1 MKKRVFVIHGWG
13 GHSEESW
20 FPWLKSELEKKGFE
34 VQVPQLPDSA
44 NPRIENWIPVIA
56 KTVGNPNEQ
65 TFFVGHSMG
74 NQAIARYLEGL
85 SSDKKVGGV
94 IFVAGFFK
102 RLTGLTDEEKE
113 TGAHWL
119 QTPLDLRK
127 VKSHFDK
134 SVAIFSDDDE
144 FVPLDNQ
151 EEFKTFFQSEVI
163 IEKSKGHLNG
173 EAGVFELPIV
183 LNKLLEIAG

>member
-1 MKKRVFVIHGWG
+1 
-13 GHSEESW
+13 
-20 FPWLKSELEKKGFE
+20 
-34 VQVPQLPDSA
+34 LPDSA

-56 KTVGNPNEQ
+56 KTVGNPDEQ

-144 FVPLDNQ
+144 FVPPDNQ